1 MFEGEEFSPGTTHDS
16 MRGMHAQNEIMAE
29 LSHIRKCSDEQS
41 SDISRIEK
49 QFKEF
54 LSERDGS
61 TRIMMN
67 RVSESYSC
75 INTKA
80 DQKEVVALK
89 RELFE
94 VEMSHIWHHI
104 LEFYLSLFHLQSV
117 HFNLRVVVIFL
128 NL

>member
-29 LSHIRKCSDEQS
+29 LSNIRKFSDEQT

-67 RVSESYSC
+67 RVSESFSC

-94 VEMSHIWHHI
+94 VER
-104 LEFYLSLFHLQSV
+104 
-117 HFNLRVVVIFL
+117 N
-128 NL
+128 NT

>member
-1 MFEGEEFSPGTTHDS
+1 MIMFEGEEFSPGTTHDS
-16 MRGMHAQNEIMAE
+16 MRGMHAQNAE
-29 LSHIRKCSDEQS
+29 LSYIRKYSDEQS

-67 RVSESYSC
+67 RVSESFSC

-94 VEMSHIWHHI
+94 VEI
-104 LEFYLSLFHLQSV
+104 
-117 HFNLRVVVIFL
+117 
-128 NL
+128 